1 MRKGFT
7 LAEVL
12 ITLGIIGVVAALT
25 LPTLIEKHREQV
37 TVAKV
42 KKFYSTINQALQ
54 FAINENG
61 TIDQWNYAEAN
72 KQSNKFFDYFRPY
85 LKITKD
91 CGSKSGC
98 IGDGVYSTLNNSSSM
113 NYDTHPSYYKVI
125 LNDGSFMWL
134 RQNMPSSANFNGSC
148 SEADWGYSNSCGGI
162 WIDVNGKAK
171 PNVIGRDTFAFA
183 ILKDKIVPMNYNTD
197 CKLNGKGWSCSNYIL
212 LNSNMNYLREN

>member
-12 ITLGIIGVVAALT
+12 ITLGIIGIVAALT

-91 CGSKSGC
+91 CGSRSGC
-98 IGDGVYSTLNNSSSM
+98 IGEGRYFTLNNSTSM
-113 NYDTHPSYYKVI
+113 NYDTHSSYYKII
-125 LNDGSFMWL
+125 LGDGSFMWL
-134 RQNMPSSANFNGSC
+134 RQNRPDRQFNGNC
-148 SEADWGYSNSCGGI
+148 AETDAGYNNVCGII
-162 WIDVNGKAK
+162 WFDVNGKAK
-171 PNVIGRDTFAFA
+171 PNIIGQDTFVFV
-183 ILKDKIVPMNYNTD
+183 ILKDKITPQNIND
-197 CKLNGKGWSCSNYIL
+197 CKLGQTGWGCSKYIL
-212 LNSNMNYLREN
+212 LNGNMNYLKEP